1 MELTNF
7 GKPYRIAYDLAEQ
20 HLQEMAKDMGYEDGI
35 TKIYGI
41 GDNPKADIKGAN
53 DARLWTSVL
62 VRSGVFI
69 GKGNDEKN
77 QLIKLWM
84 MWSCINHFGEHLND
98 DDEK

>member
-1 MELTNF
+1 
-7 GKPYRIAYDLAEQ
+7 
-20 HLQEMAKDMGYEDGI
+20 MAKDMGYEDGI

-53 DARLWTSVL
+53 DASELWTSVL

-77 QLIKLWM
+77 PADKVVDDVGAALTYI
-84 MWSCINHFGEHLND
+84 FGEHLND